1 MPAGDS
7 GSSRSAGDGLVFRP
21 CLILRVNRGHC
32 VDMHVRFAAFA
43 SAAPAFAT
51 DSPIHDVDSQAVA
64 SSFSHGSSP
73 ASLETDP
80 KVRYRL
86 LLRVFRAYR
95 LCPKTAAPRISM
107 RISNKRTRCRTSCLR
122 ADDISRA
129 QSEFRGER
137 GSTPDRTIGR
147 VNFLRAPRFS
157 VIGRISRAFRF
168 SRNAL
173 LFFADAPAPPPS
185 GLPTASSRFRPP
197 QKTPALPC
205 GPFCPADGRERNGR
219 RRPPASRAAAIIRT
233 VRTCRKRPSRR
244 APCASGRS
252 GRAKRAYR
260 PRNRR
265 AECSRASAARA
276 A

>member
-173 LFFADAPAPPPS
+173 LFFADAPALPPLRPSYRLFPLPPSAENSGASLQTVLSRRRPRAERPPPS
-185 GLPTASSRFRPP
+185 SGFA
-197 QKTPALPC
+197 
-205 GPFCPADGRERNGR
+205 
-219 RRPPASRAAAIIRT
+219 
-233 VRTCRKRPSRR
+233 
-244 APCASGRS
+244 GRS
-252 GRAKRAYR
+252 DHS
-260 PRNRR
+260 NR
-265 AECSRASAARA
+265 SNVS
-276 A
+276 